1 MALSTI
7 VPIALTTGKVLLYRF
22 PDQPKGAFPQR
33 EAGGAFAPSSVA
45 SPITD
50 PAYWEGRY
58 ALCPLR
64 LRLEDGSTLE
74 LQDAVV
80 ALTRTKQITTT
91 QVVGMQGTVKEYIS
105 AGDYDINIA
114 VGIQGTTDGQVAD
127 VYPVEGLRQLRKY
140 LEVDLPLQVQS
151 AFFDIFDINR
161 IVIKSVSLTQAT
173 ESNYQELQITALS
186 DNEYN
191 VVSTDY

>member
-1 MALSTI
+1 MPLNTI
-7 VPIALTTGKVLLYRF
+7 VPIALSAGKVLLYRF
-22 PDQPKGAFPQR
+22 PNQPKGGFPQHG
-33 EAGGAFAPSSVA
+33 EAGEFTPSAVA

-58 ALCPLR
+58 TLCPLR
-64 LRLEDGSTLE
+64 LRLDDGATLE

-80 ALTRTKQITTT
+80 AMTRTKQITTT

-105 AGDYDINIA
+105 NGDYDINIV
-114 VGIQGTTDGQVAD
+114 VGLQGTADGKLAD
-127 VYPVEGLRQLRKY
+127 VYPVDALRELRKY
-140 LEVDLPLQVQS
+140 LEVDKPLQVQS
-151 AFFDIFDINR
+151 AFFDVFDINR
-161 IVIKSVSLTQAT
+161 IVIRSVSITQDTA
-173 ESNYQELQITALS
+173 SNYQELEISALS